1 MRNRIFARFVM
12 AFTSIFMAIE
22 TNAAELG
29 SFGPYIPGAQ
39 MELDL
44 GLIGY
49 KAKKLPSGLK
59 LDKKTGFVKGKAKKP
74 GEYIST
80 FTKKDDETHTA
91 KFVIGPLRT
100 ITISMEGDIEKCKV
114 TGATKPG
121 KGYLVGK
128 KVTLSAKGPKGTA
141 FNGWFMAGKPWPNE
155 SEYLESRVRHV
166 MTEENLSLV
175 ARFEKEKMS
184 VLCNR
189 LLKPIPVGREFSTPI
204 LIETQ
209 SGVKSVKGSKLPTG
223 LKVKKDKSTGAWYIQ
238 GKPKKEGVWKSTI
251 KVTAKSGAVEQ
262 LAINV
267 TVNDGT
273 SSGGNLTDANGYF
286 TDNLQNGDGEKYSL
300 SMDSGDLDSLLPSL
314 ALSSSSAKL
323 DVTGLPEGL
332 TYDSSTGKIKGKATK
347 AGSYTVTLTVT
358 DNGSI
363 YISTITIVVGAP
375 ANSCDLLVSSVTA
388 TRTTVYIGEKFNLR
402 YVVKNGSNF
411 DSQLFKNKISVPGG
425 FSAIE
430 QTCGGLA
437 KNDEVAF
444 RAQIDSGRLGVG
456 SHIITIQADSSNDA
470 IESDETNNQKTIT
483 LNVLELPTTNTL
495 VDWEFKPKRE
505 NEGLGA
511 AFLSTASAPQEKES
525 LFNKGETIYAQINF
539 WNNLHQVVRDQ
550 ITASALLDTG
560 VNTTW
565 YWYGLGAD
573 VIAFIPDENRRAS
586 VLRGL
591 QPGVYTLEILLD
603 SDRFVNSNGD
613 YAYYTEASKLNN
625 SEIIEFTIAGDN
637 KVVTFDANGG
647 SLSPNTKSLT
657 KGSKMGEMPT
667 PTLKGYRFDGWY
679 TSKEGGVEIT
689 RELIVAKNMTL
700 YAKWTAKPY
709 KVRYHKNDSQDTI
722 FDQTFTTGVAGDLR
736 GISNFGWTVNGYA
749 FAGWATSADGE
760 IKYRDGETISHIET
774 DSNDVAHLYAV
785 WTYEIILHKNDGS
798 GTTESQTCR
807 LRKDQHLMRI
817 NEDLEWDN
825 PTDLFSFAGWA
836 TSPDGSVKYDDG
848 VTVVLSMDAVINLYA
863 VWRGTEYIVRF
874 HKSSDSMITMDQTHT
889 VGISKNL
896 TTIDDI
902 AWRMDGYE
910 FSGWSTTQDGDVEF
924 EDGEAVKNL
933 KEESGA
939 VYNLY
944 AVWTFKVV
952 FHKCAGSDEIVEQ
965 VHKRDNERNL
975 LLIDRDIGWSVLG
988 ATFKGWAVTEDGD
1001 VRYADGFDSDK
1012 ITPRT
1017 SEIHLYAVWGYNVV
1031 FHKNDGSGVT
1041 TNQSHTLGRELRLSK
1056 VSDDLKWRNIGHAF
1070 VGWATTPNGA
1080 KVYDDGEIV
1089 VDILSQSGAVNLY
1102 AIWNRTEYVVQFH
1115 KNYGVEGDGD
1125 IFAQTNALDE
1135 VVGLLG
1141 YTNFNWNVT
1150 GYRFSGWATTP
1161 LGDVVFSDGANF
1173 EDVGSEA
1180 NYNLYAVW
1188 EYDVVYYKNDGTNES
1203 TNETFV
1209 VGKEYS
1215 LMDISS
1221 KLNWS
1226 VDNKTFIGWA
1236 TNVVDYTSL
1245 ADYTNAVVYTNTE
1258 CVTDIKPI
1266 AGSNNPVRNLYAV
1279 WRPNTY
1285 IVKFH
1290 SNDGTRREYTREYNV
1305 DEEVELPSVDD
1316 DWGWNTLKT
1325 SLASSYDG
1333 GVSVFVG
1340 WSDKQSESIKSS
1352 NAVNVSSVVTN
1363 LAAPGDIVDL
1373 YAVWDA
1379 PRYAIIFHKS
1389 DGSGEAVTYT
1399 FVSGGD
1405 INLLDCT
1412 RNILGWSGVEGWLN
1426 DEKNYEINLSP
1437 DKPIADNGLGGY
1449 VNNDLYVDLY
1459 AIVFDYSPIIHAL
1472 DNTAVLSNSIN
1483 KIEFEGKRWYVVNS
1497 GYYKE
1502 NSVEIDTNSIIKIT
1516 INIESQS
1523 KVTFYSK
1530 KSSANSKLTFSCGT
1544 YTNSIAEVNSWKPF
1558 SCELEPGEHT
1568 LVWEFTQGSQAT
1580 DKGWVD
1586 YLTLTPI
1593 SGGSDIL
1600 SVANT
1605 TQYAKRSIGATTTTT
1620 TSLLDSSR
1628 ITGTFVDDSTLF
1640 ELLVDDVNAAITNG
1654 KLTEYCEEGVITS
1667 ECDVERVEEGLVL
1680 TQDNRIIL
1688 IKISNGVATAE
1699 IIMD

>member
-1 MRNRIFARFVM
+1 MKNHIFARFVM

-59 LDKKTGFVKGKAKKP
+59 LDKKTGFVKGKARKP

-91 KFVIGPLRT
+91 KFVVGPLRT

-238 GKPKKEGVWKSTI
+238 GKPKKEGVWKSII

-300 SMDSGDLDSLLPSL
+300 SMDSGNVDSLLPSL

-332 TYDSSTGKIKGKATK
+332 IYDSSTGKIKGKATK

-411 DSQLFKNKISVPGG
+411 DSQLFKNKISTPGG

-430 QTCGGLA
+430 QICGGLA

-456 SHIITIQADSSNDA
+456 SHIITIQADSSNTA

-505 NEGLGA
+505 NEELGA
-511 AFLSTASAPQEKES
+511 AFLSTASAPQEKEA

-573 VIAFIPDENRRAS
+573 VIAFIPNEHRRAS
-586 VLRGL
+586 ILRGL

-709 KVRYHKNDSQDTI
+709 KVRYHKNDSQDAT

-825 PTDLFSFAGWA
+825 PTDIFSFAGWA

-863 VWRGTEYIVRF
+863 VWRGTEYVVRF
-874 HKSSDSMITMDQTHT
+874 HRSSDSMITMDQTHT

-924 EDGEAVKNL
+924 EDGEAVRNL

-1056 VSDDLKWRNIGHAF
+1056 VNNDLKWRNIGHAF

-1089 VDILSQSGAVNLY
+1089 VDILSSSGVVNLY

-1125 IFAQTNALDE
+1125 IYAQTNALDE

-1150 GYRFSGWATTP
+1150 GYRFSGWATSP
-1161 LGDVVFSDGANF
+1161 SGDVVFSDGANV
-1173 EDVGSEA
+1173 ENIASEA
-1180 NYNLYAVW
+1180 NCNLYAVW

-1203 TNETFV
+1203 MDETFV
-1209 VGKEYS
+1209 VGKEHS
-1215 LMDISS
+1215 LKSISS
-1221 KLNWS
+1221 NLNWS
-1226 VDNKTFIGWA
+1226 VDNKSFIGWA
-1236 TNVVDYTSL
+1236 TNVVNYTSL
-1245 ADYTNAVVYTNTE
+1245 ADYTNAVVYANTE
-1258 CVTDIKPI
+1258 RVTDIKPFD
-1266 AGSNNPVRNLYAV
+1266 GSNNPVRNLYAV

-1290 SNDGTRREYTREYNV
+1290 SNDGTSREYTQEYNV
-1305 DEEVELPSVDD
+1305 DEEVELPSVMGD
-1316 DWGWNTLKT
+1316 DWGWTTPLNGESILQ
-1325 SLASSYDG
+1325 
-1333 GVSVFVG
+1333 G
-1340 WSDKQSESIKSS
+1340 WSYEPSKSAQEFNSVDIS
-1352 NAVNVSSVVTN
+1352 NGLN
-1363 LAAPGDIVDL
+1363 LADPGEILNL
-1373 YAVWDA
+1373 YAVWDT
-1379 PRYAIIFHKS
+1379 PRYAIMFHKNDGTGLVVTNTFINGAEVWVPGLAKSFGWDDVCGWRDENLRRYYDPEKEFEKFVKDNLSIDFYALYLKREIFEALGIPS
-1389 DGSGEAVTYT
+1389 DLPLDITFEGPQWLKDGNSNRLRSGLANDNQSSKMKIAIEGPVQVVFYWNVSSEENFDFLKFSIDGEEVSKISGETSY
-1399 FVSGGD
+1399 VSM
-1405 INLLDCT
+1405 
-1412 RNILGWSGVEGWLN
+1412 
-1426 DEKNYEINLSP
+1426 
-1437 DKPIADNGLGGY
+1437 
-1449 VNNDLYVDLY
+1449 
-1459 AIVFDYSPIIHAL
+1459 
-1472 DNTAVLSNSIN
+1472 
-1483 KIEFEGKRWYVVNS
+1483 
-1497 GYYKE
+1497 
-1502 NSVEIDTNSIIKIT
+1502 TNSISSSGSHILEWSYEKD
-1516 INIESQS
+1516 EAG
-1523 KVTFYSK
+1523 FY
-1530 KSSANSKLTFSCGT
+1530 KSDC
-1544 YTNSIAEVNSWKPF
+1544 
-1558 SCELEPGEHT
+1558 
-1568 LVWEFTQGSQAT
+1568 
-1580 DKGWVD
+1580 GWVGD
-1586 YLTLTPI
+1586 LTITPI
-1593 SGGSDIL
+1593 SATANASQ
-1600 SVANT
+1600 VANT
-1605 TQYAKRSIGATTTTT
+1605 TQYAMRSTGAITTTTM
-1620 TSLLDSSR
+1620 SLLESSR

-1640 ELLVDDVNAAITNG
+1640 ELLVDDVNAAITSG
-1654 KLTEYCEEGVITS
+1654 KFTEYCEEGVITS
-1667 ECDVERVEEGLVL
+1667 ECDVERVEEVLVL

>member
-1 MRNRIFARFVM
+1 MRNHIFARFVM

-141 FNGWFMAGKPWPNE
+141 FNGWFKSGMPWPNE

-223 LKVKKDKSTGAWYIQ
+223 LKVKKDKSTGAWYIK

-300 SMDSGDLDSLLPSL
+300 SMDSGDVDSLLPSL

-323 DVTGLPEGL
+323 DVTGLPDGL

-411 DSQLFKNKISVPGG
+411 DSQLFKNKISAPGG

-505 NEGLGA
+505 NEELGA

-573 VIAFIPDENRRAS
+573 VIAFIPNEHRRAS
-586 VLRGL
+586 ILRGL

-709 KVRYHKNDSQDTI
+709 KVRYHKNDSQDTT

-807 LRKDQHLMRI
+807 LSKDQHLMRI

-874 HKSSDSMITMDQTHT
+874 HKSSDSTITMDQTHT

-924 EDGEAVKNL
+924 EDGEAVRNL

-952 FHKCAGSDEIVEQ
+952 FHKCADSDEIVEQ
-965 VHKRDNERNL
+965 VHKRGNERNL

-988 ATFKGWAVTEDGD
+988 ATFKGWAVAEDGD

-1089 VDILSQSGAVNLY
+1089 VDILSSSGVVNLY

-1125 IFAQTNALDE
+1125 IYAQTNALDE

-1150 GYRFSGWATTP
+1150 GYRFSGWATSP
-1161 LGDVVFSDGANF
+1161 SGDVVFSDGANV
-1173 EDVGSEA
+1173 ENIASEA
-1180 NYNLYAVW
+1180 NCNLYAVW

-1203 TNETFV
+1203 MDETFV
-1209 VGKEYS
+1209 VGKEHS
-1215 LMDISS
+1215 LMSISS
-1221 KLNWS
+1221 NLNWS
-1226 VDNKTFIGWA
+1226 VDNKSFMGWA

-1245 ADYTNAVVYTNTE
+1245 ADYSNAVVYTNTE

-1290 SNDGTRREYTREYNV
+1290 SNDGTSREYTQEYNV
-1305 DEEVELPSVDD
+1305 DEEVELPSVMGD
-1316 DWGWNTLKT
+1316 DWGWATPLNGDSKLQ
-1325 SLASSYDG
+1325 
-1333 GVSVFVG
+1333 G
-1340 WSDKQSESIKSS
+1340 WSTMPSKSS
-1352 NAVNVSSVVTN
+1352 GLSNSVDTSNGVN
-1363 LAAPGDIVDL
+1363 LADPGEILNL

-1379 PRYAIIFHKS
+1379 PCYAIMFHKN
-1389 DGSGEAVTYT
+1389 DGTGLVVTNT
-1399 FVSGGD
+1399 F
-1405 INLLDCT
+1405 INGAEVGVPGLAKSF
-1412 RNILGWSGVEGWLN
+1412 GWDDVYGWR
-1426 DEKNYEINLSP
+1426 DEKLRRYYELNEEGFDKIVKDNLSI
-1437 DKPIADNGLGGY
+1437 DFYA
-1449 VNNDLYVDLY
+1449 LYVKPEIFEALGIPSDL
-1459 AIVFDYSPIIHAL
+1459 PL
-1472 DNTAVLSNSIN
+1472 DIT
-1483 KIEFEGKRWYVVNS
+1483 FEGPQWFKDGDSNRLRS
-1497 GYYKE
+1497 GRANNNQSSKM
-1502 NSVEIDTNSIIKIT
+1502 KIT
-1516 INIESQS
+1516 IEGPVQVVFYWNVSSEENFDFLKFSIDGEEDSKISGETSYVSMTKSISSSGSHILEWSYEKDESG
-1523 KVTFYSK
+1523 F
-1530 KSSANSKLTFSCGT
+1530 N
-1544 YTNSIAEVNSWKPF
+1544 
-1558 SCELEPGEHT
+1558 
-1568 LVWEFTQGSQAT
+1568 GS
-1580 DKGWVD
+1580 DCGWVGG
-1586 YLTLTPI
+1586 LTITPI
-1593 SGGSDIL
+1593 SAATNASQ
-1600 SVANT
+1600 VANT
-1605 TQYAKRSIGATTTTT
+1605 TQYAMRSGGVT
-1620 TSLLDSSR
+1620 TSTLLESSR

-1640 ELLVDDVNAAITNG
+1640 ELLVDDVNADVTSG

-1688 IKISNGVATAE
+1688 IKISNGVAIAE

>member
-39 MELDL
+39 MELNL

-189 LLKPIPVGREFSTPI
+189 LLKPIPVGRDFSTPI

-209 SGVKSVKGSKLPTG
+209 SGIKSVRASKLPTG

-238 GKPKKEGVWKSTI
+238 GKAKKEGIWKTVI
-251 KVTAKSGAVEQ
+251 KVTAKSGAVKQ

-286 TDNLQNGDGEKYSL
+286 TDNLQNGDGENYSL
-300 SMDSGDLDSLLPSL
+300 SMDSGDIDSLLPSL
-314 ALSSSSAKL
+314 ALSSPSAKL
-323 DVTGLPEGL
+323 NVTGLPEGL

-363 YISTITIVVGAP
+363 YISTITIVVRAP

-411 DSQLFKNKISVPGG
+411 DSQLFKNKISASGG

-430 QTCGGLA
+430 QICGGLA

-456 SHIITIQADSSNDA
+456 AHEVTILADSGNDA
-470 IESDETNNQKTIT
+470 LEADETNNQKTII

-495 VDWEFKPKRE
+495 VDWEFKAKMD
-505 NEGLGA
+505 NEDNGA
-511 AFLSTASAPQEKES
+511 AFLSTASTPQEKS
-525 LFNKGETIYAQINF
+525 LLFNKGETIYAQINF
-539 WNNLHQVVRDQ
+539 WNNLHQVVRAQ

-560 VNTTW
+560 VNNTW
-565 YWYGLGAD
+565 YWNGLGAD
-573 VIAFIPDENRRAS
+573 VFGFIPNEHRRAS
-586 VLRGL
+586 ILQGL

-625 SEIIEFTIAGDN
+625 SEIIEFTIAGDD

-647 SLSPNTKSLT
+647 LLSPNTKTLT
-657 KGSKMGEMPT
+657 KGSKIGEMPV
-667 PTLKGYRFDGWY
+667 PALKGYRFDGWY
-679 TSKEGGVEIT
+679 TAKDGGVEIT
-689 RELIVAKNMTL
+689 SETLVAKNMTL

-709 KVRYHKNDSQDTI
+709 IVRYHKNDSQGTT

-749 FAGWATSADGE
+749 FTGWATSADGE

-774 DSNDVAHLYAV
+774 DSDDVAHLYAV

-848 VTVVLSMDAVINLYA
+848 VTVVLSNDAVINLYA

-874 HKSSDSMITMDQTHT
+874 HKSSDSTMSEDQIHT
-889 VGISKNL
+889 VGIPKAL
-896 TTIDDI
+896 TTITEL
-902 AWRMDGYE
+902 AWRMDGCE
-910 FSGWSTTQDGDVEF
+910 FAGWSTIQGGDVEF
-924 EDGEAVKNL
+924 ADGEEVRNL
-933 KEESGA
+933 IEESGE

-944 AVWTFKVV
+944 AVWRGNNYTVK
-952 FHKCAGSDEIVEQ
+952 
-965 VHKRDNERNL
+965 
-975 LLIDRDIGWSVLG
+975 
-988 ATFKGWAVTEDGD
+988 
-1001 VRYADGFDSDK
+1001 
-1012 ITPRT
+1012 
-1017 SEIHLYAVWGYNVV
+1017 
-1031 FHKNDGSGVT
+1031 FHKNFGT
-1041 TNQSHTLGRELRLSK
+1041 
-1056 VSDDLKWRNIGHAF
+1056 
-1070 VGWATTPNGA
+1070 GA
-1080 KVYDDGEIV
+1080 SE
-1089 VDILSQSGAVNLY
+1089 
-1102 AIWNRTEYVVQFH
+1102 
-1115 KNYGVEGDGD
+1115 
-1125 IFAQTNALDE
+1125 IFAQTNT
-1135 VVGLLG
+1135 VGVAQELLG
-1141 YTNFNWNVT
+1141 YTNFNWGVT
-1150 GYRFSGWATTP
+1150 GYRFAGWATSTT
-1161 LGDVVFSDGANF
+1161 GDVIFSDGQEV
-1173 EDVGSEA
+1173 EDLTMSAWG
-1180 NYNLYAVW
+1180 NYDLYAVW
-1188 EYDVVYYKNDGTNES
+1188 EYDVKYNKNDGTNES

-1209 VGKEYS
+1209 VGKEQA
-1215 LMDISS
+1215 LMDINSD
-1221 KLNWS
+1221 LNWS
-1226 VDNKTFIGWA
+1226 VVGKVFLGWA
-1236 TNVVDYTSL
+1236 TNQVDYTST
-1245 ADYTNAVVYTNTE
+1245 ADYIDAVVYSNS
-1258 CVTDIKPI
+1258 VVVADIDP
-1266 AGSNNPVRNLYAV
+1266 NPDAINQVVRELYAV
-1279 WRPNTY
+1279 WIPSYSIN
-1285 IVKFH
+1285 FH
-1290 SNDGTRREYTREYNV
+1290 SNDGTSRSKLLIFGS
-1305 DEEVELPSVDD
+1305 DEDAVLPFVED
-1316 DWGWNTLKT
+1316 DWQWETPKNDISGELK
-1325 SLASSYDG
+1325 
-1333 GVSVFVG
+1333 G
-1340 WSDKQSESIKSS
+1340 WSTSRETTVPEYKVGDKIKDIKDIP
-1352 NAVNVSSVVTN
+1352 
-1363 LAAPGDIVDL
+1363 PGQTINL
-1373 YAVWDA
+1373 YAVWEKE
-1379 PRYAIIFHKS
+1379 RYAIMYHKN
-1389 DGSGEAVTYT
+1389 DGSGIIVTNTYALEEYHT
-1399 FVSGGD
+1399 LQD
-1405 INLLDCT
+1405 
-1412 RNILGWSGVEGWLN
+1412 
-1426 DEKNYEINLSP
+1426 
-1437 DKPIADNGLGGY
+1437 
-1449 VNNDLYVDLY
+1449 VNNDLNWTPNNVEDFFYAWSTLPMDSTGTNTVYTNCYEVTTGYIEGIKEDKHVDLY
-1459 AIVFDYSPIIHAL
+1459 AIMKSENRAL
-1472 DNTAVLSNSIN
+1472 DLPLDQYLKFTGDGNAAWFLQDVVKTNGYLAMQSGELQEGESSI
-1483 KIEFEGKRWYVVNS
+1483 
-1497 GYYKE
+1497 
-1502 NSVEIDTNSIIKIT
+1502 
-1516 INIESQS
+1516 
-1523 KVTFYSK
+1523 
-1530 KSSANSKLTFSCGT
+1530 L
-1544 YTNSIAEVNSWKPF
+1544 
-1558 SCELEPGEHT
+1558 
-1568 LVWEFTQGSQAT
+1568 QAT
-1580 DKGWVD
+1580 ISGPVNVSFWWRISARHDYGLLRVLIGDAVKDVLRIPENADPLYYDTGWVSCSIDIPEGNHTIKWVYTQEACDTGGLLGGKPLNCGWVD
-1586 YLTLTPI
+1586 GLIIKPI
-1593 SGGSDIL
+1593 SGGSDIP

-1605 TQYAKRSIGATTTTT
+1605 TQYAMRSTRAITTTTM
-1620 TSLLDSSR
+1620 SLLNSSR
-1628 ITGTFVDDSTLF
+1628 ITGQFVDDSTLF
-1640 ELLVDDVNAAITNG
+1640 EFLVDDVNAAITSG